1 MLWRVGISEMT
12 VRTPASFRYSISPAR
27 RSGRWLRPH
36 PPGRSRA
43 HSLRGRAHQIRLGSV
58 MSTPFTQVRRLR
70 SRADRLFAPLMCRVF
85 GCVAAEP
92 TSVRHD
98 LLEAE
103 NPLIRQSEDHDSGWG
118 MAVYQ
123 RPDGVDCNRVRF
135 AEAAHENEGFSAAT
149 EQRGRIFNVHVRR
162 ATIGGL
168 SLENTH

>member
-1 MLWRVGISEMT
+1 MS
-12 VRTPASFRYSISPAR
+12 ASR
-27 RSGRWLRPH
+27 RSGRWLRPP
-36 PPGRSRA
+36 PPGRSSA

-92 TSVRHD
+92 ISVRHD

-118 MAVYQ
+118 MAVYK
-123 RPDGVDCNRVRF
+123 RADGEEPTCVRF
-135 AEAAHENEGFSAAT
+135 PDAAHRDAEFLEAADL
-149 EQRGRIFNVHVRR
+149 QGRIFNVHVRR
-162 ATIGGL
+162 ATMGGL
-168 SLENTH
+168 TPENTHPF